1 MDIVRSGHFIIFPVR
16 LSDKL
21 LYNSRVLRTFQ
32 MQFRNLVSK
41 ANTRQQVF
49 KLHRC
54 CVSLE
59 KNILLFIFLEN
70 IQDKSGNL
78 KYSKVSFSKKKKCPG
93 EAACNNLHISYLNRE
108 NVNKHFK

>member
-21 LYNSRVLRTFQ
+21 LYNSRVLQTFQ

-41 ANTRQQVF
+41 ANIQQQVF

-59 KNILLFIFLEN
+59 KNILLFILRKD
-70 IQDKSGNL
+70 I
-78 KYSKVSFSKKKKCPG
+78 
-93 EAACNNLHISYLNRE
+93 R
-108 NVNKHFK
+108 